1 MTIYIGADHRG
12 FELKN
17 QLRNWL
23 EEQGHKVVDCGNDH
37 MDAEDDFPDFGRAVA
52 LKILKRHEQEQ
63 AEKAPLTEDTSEDPD
78 FTTTKSHTFEGVA
91 SLPNETEREIPSED
105 HELGILVCGSGI
117 GVCITANRY
126 KGIRCGA
133 AYTPDHARHGREN
146 DHINILGLAAEMLDF
161 EKAKE
166 IVHTFLNAAPLMKEK
181 YVRRVRKHDM
191 Y

>member
-17 QLRNWL
+17 QLRVWL
-23 EEQGHKVVDCGNDH
+23 TEQGHKVVDCGNDH
-37 MDAEDDFPDFGRAVA
+37 LDSEDDFPDYARAVA
-52 LKILKRHEQEQ
+52 LKIVKSHEQN
-63 AEKAPLTEDTSEDPD
+63 TSQENGDEASEAIGI
-78 FTTTKSHTFEGVA
+78 TSTKSGQYEGVA
-91 SLPNETEREIPSED
+91 AVPNALNDTQPTQD

-126 KGIRCGA
+126 KGVRCGA

-146 DHINILGLAAEMLDF
+146 DHINILALAADMLDF

-166 IVHTFLNAAPLMKEK
+166 VIHAFLASAPIMKEK
-181 YVRRVRKHDM
+181 YIRRVRKHDM